1 MKQHNYNASADA
13 FLPRLTAAG
22 RLAGMP
28 DLRPVLPFLL
38 LAAAALA
45 AYANAWPDTLV
56 VDDKLFAGH
65 ERFADLSRLGD
76 FFRESA
82 WAAGGANESLYRP
95 LLMVSVAVDAALFG
109 DRFAAWHLVNVF
121 LHVLATLLV
130 YLLLRQL
137 LRLSAAPD
145 EPGALVALLAAL
157 VFAVHPVH
165 AEVVNSIFNRSE
177 LLAAVGSAGGLW
189 WLLRYL
195 HARPALAWSGI
206 WLAYC
211 FVLFSRET
219 GIVLPALAVTLVWIH
234 TEGSFGAKAR
244 RCLPALAMT
253 APGLVYLALRA
264 RAVAP
269 PLSLPL
275 SLPGPQDALAADDP
289 LGVSRLLASGGIL
302 QWDSVMHVA
311 GIWLDALRL
320 MVWPRPLLLYHP
332 GPDQATQIA
341 GLLLH
346 LGLLAAALYL
356 YRRKRPGL
364 LAGLAIFYIA
374 LLPSSR
380 LIGSDGAIP
389 HLAERYLYL
398 PSIGLALL
406 LALGLRYLLRRGD
419 RLLAAAPAVL
429 AVLLLTPQTWARN
442 ADWSSEVALHEH
454 DYRNGVRA
462 WGSLRLLTAAH
473 LLERNYDR
481 VVEVCRAN
489 ENAQR
494 ESGQLGVHCGT
505 AYALSGDPQQA
516 EQAFLAATEDPA
528 SRTRAHSNLA
538 RLYLTQ
544 GRRDEARAQFE
555 LAVESER
562 HPATRAYREGLM
574 LASLYP
580 EDRARLLEARAH
592 LEEALRLQPRLELAI
607 SELEQVEHKLER
619 LPP

>member
-1 MKQHNYNASADA
+1 
-13 FLPRLTAAG
+13 
-22 RLAGMP
+22 MP
-28 DLRPVLPFLL
+28 DLRPLLPFLL

-76 FFRESA
+76 FFRESV

-95 LLMVSVAVDAALFG
+95 LLMVSVAFDAALFG
-109 DRFAAWHLVNVF
+109 DHYAAWHLVNVF

-177 LLAAVGSAGGLW
+177 LLVAVGSAGGLW

-195 HARPALAWSGI
+195 DARPALAWTGI

-219 GIVLPALAVTLVWIH
+219 GIVLPALAVALVWIY
-234 TEGSFGAKAR
+234 TEGSFLAKAR
-244 RCLPALAMT
+244 RCLPVLAMA
-253 APGLVYLALRA
+253 APALLYLAMRA
-264 RAVAP
+264 RAVATPVP
-269 PLSLPL
+269 PSLSPD
-275 SLPGPQDALAADDP
+275 GLAAADP
-289 LGVSRLLASGGIL
+289 LGVTRLVASGGLL

-311 GIWLDALRL
+311 GIWLNALRL

-332 GPDQATQIA
+332 QPDQATQVT
-341 GLLLH
+341 GLFVH

-364 LAGLAIFYIA
+364 LAGLALFYIA

-380 LIGSDGAIP
+380 LIGSDGTLP

-398 PSIGLALL
+398 PSIGLAVL
-406 LALGLRYLLRRGD
+406 LAFGLRYLLRRGD

-429 AVLLLTPQTWARN
+429 ALLLLTPLTWARN
-442 ADWSSEVALHEH
+442 ADWSNEVALLEH
-454 DYRNGVRA
+454 DYRNGERVWA
-462 WGSLRLLTAAH
+462 SLRMLTAAH
-473 LLERNYDR
+473 LLEHNYDR
-481 VVEVCRAN
+481 AVEVCRAN
-489 ENAQR
+489 ENTQR
-494 ESGQLGVHCGT
+494 ESGNLGVHCGT
-505 AYALSGDPQQA
+505 AYAMSGDPQRA
-516 EQAFLAATEDPA
+516 EQAFLDATEKSN

-562 HPATRAYREGLM
+562 NPATRAYREGLM
-574 LASLYP
+574 LVRLYP
-580 EDRARLLEARAH
+580 EDRARLLEAQAH
-592 LEEALRLQPRLELAI
+592 FEEALRLQPRLELAI
-607 SELEQVEHKLER
+607 SELEQVERQLDR

>member
-1 MKQHNYNASADA
+1 
-13 FLPRLTAAG
+13 
-22 RLAGMP
+22 MP
-28 DLRPVLPFLL
+28 DLRPALPFLL

-56 VDDKLFAGH
+56 VDDKLFASH
-65 ERFADLSRLGD
+65 ERFADLSSVGD

-82 WAAGGANESLYRP
+82 WAAAGANESLYRP
-95 LLMVSVAVDAALFG
+95 LLMVSVAIDAALFG
-109 DRFAAWHLVNVF
+109 DHFAAWHLVNVF

-137 LRLSAAPD
+137 LRLPVAAD
-145 EPGALVALLAAL
+145 EPVALVALLAAL

-195 HARPALAWSGI
+195 DARPALAWSGI

-219 GIVLPALAVTLVWIH
+219 GIVLPALAVTLVWIY
-234 TEGSFGAKAR
+234 TEGAFRAKAR
-244 RCLPALAMT
+244 RCLPALAMA
-253 APGLVYLALRA
+253 APALVYLVVRA

-269 PLSLPL
+269 PLSP
-275 SLPGPQDALAADDP
+275 DAPAADDP
-289 LGVSRLLASGGIL
+289 LGVTRLVASGGL
-302 QWDSVMHVA
+302 LHWDSVMHVA
-311 GIWLDALRL
+311 GVWLDALRL
-320 MVWPRPLLLYHP
+320 MVWPRPLLLHHP

-356 YRRKRPGL
+356 YRRRRPGL

-380 LIGSDGAIP
+380 LIGSDGTFP

-398 PSIGLALL
+398 PSIGLAVL
-406 LALGLRYLLRRGD
+406 LAFGLRYLLRRGD

-429 AVLLLTPQTWARN
+429 ALLLLTPLTWARN
-442 ADWSSEVALHEH
+442 ADWSNEVALLEH
-454 DYRNGVRA
+454 DYRNGVRGWA
-462 WGSLRLLTAAH
+462 SLRLLTAAH

-481 VVEVCRAN
+481 AVEVCRAN
-489 ENAQR
+489 ENTQR
-494 ESGQLGVHCGT
+494 ASGNVAVHCGT
-505 AYALSGDPQQA
+505 AYAMSGDPQRA
-516 EQAFLAATEDPA
+516 EQAFLAAAEKRK

-544 GRRDEARAQFE
+544 GRREDSRAQFE

-562 HPATRAYREGLM
+562 NPATRAYREGLM
-574 LASLYP
+574 LARLYP
-580 EDRARLLEARAH
+580 EDRAKLLEAQTYF
-592 LEEALRLQPRLELAI
+592 EEALRLQPRLELAI
-607 SELEQVEHKLER
+607 SELEQVERKLER